1 MGGLNEGRGDGIDSY
16 AVRREF
22 NRHRLGQPFNDCS
35 CMNIVIAM
43 YSPGAMGS
51 AVSARLVEHGARVL
65 TSLDGR
71 SAATVERARAAG
83 MEDVSPETITT
94 ADMILSIVPPGE
106 AVALAEGFVTLLRE
120 SRHKPVFIDFNALS
134 PKTKTQV
141 AVTLAQ
147 TGCDVID
154 GAIIGSPPRRGE
166 KGPRFYVS
174 GEQNGRA
181 SVLRTLGLDLRQID
195 GPIGAAAALKMSYA
209 GITKGLTAIAAAML
223 LAASRSGASTEL
235 YRELGESLPQLLSRF
250 EIEIPV
256 MYPKAYRWVA
266 EMREIAAFSREDK
279 AAAMIFEGA
288 AQLYDR
294 LATDIANEAQERGI
308 LDQFFRSK

>member
-1 MGGLNEGRGDGIDSY
+1 MCKIVS
-16 AVRREF
+16 
-22 NRHRLGQPFNDCS
+22 S
-35 CMNIVIAM
+35 MNIVIAVH
-43 YSPGAMGS
+43 SAGAMGS
-51 AVSARLVEHGARVL
+51 ALSLRLREHGARVL
-65 TSLDGR
+65 TSLSGR

-83 MEDVSPETITT
+83 MEDVSLETFTT
-94 ADMILSIVPPGE
+94 ADIILSIVPPGV

-120 SRHKPVFIDFNALS
+120 SRHKPVFIDCNALS
-134 PKTKTQV
+134 PKTKTDV
-141 AVTLAQ
+141 ASTLAV
-147 TGCDVID
+147 TGCDFID
-154 GAIIGSPPRRGE
+154 GAIIGAPPQPGE

-174 GEQNGRA
+174 GEQSGRA

-250 EIEIPV
+250 EKGIPD

-266 EMREIAAFSREDK
+266 EMREIAAFLSEDK
-279 AAAMIFEGA
+279 AAAMIYEGA
-288 AQLYDR
+288 AQFYDR
-294 LATDIANEAQERGI
+294 LAIDIENKGQERAT
-308 LDQFFRSK
+308 LDEFFRPVD

>member
-1 MGGLNEGRGDGIDSY
+1 MLY
-16 AVRREF
+16 
-22 NRHRLGQPFNDCS
+22 DCS
-35 CMNIVIAM
+35 RMNIVIAIH
-43 YSPGAMGS
+43 SPGAMGS
-51 AVSARLVEHGARVL
+51 AIAARLVEHGARVL
-65 TSLDGR
+65 TSLHGR
-71 SAATVERARAAG
+71 SAASVERARTAG
-83 MEDVSPETITT
+83 MEEVSLETIAT
-94 ADMILSIVPPGE
+94 ADIILSIVPPGQ
-106 AVALAEGFVTLLRE
+106 AVALAEGFVLRLKE
-120 SRHKPVFIDFNALS
+120 SRHKPVFIDCNALS
-134 PKTKTQV
+134 PETKTQV

-154 GAIIGSPPRRGE
+154 GAIIGPPPRPGE

-174 GEQNGRA
+174 GEESGRA
-181 SVLRTLGLDLRQID
+181 SVLRKLGLDLRQID

-209 GITKGLTAIAAAML
+209 GITKGLTALAAAML

-266 EMREIAAFSREDK
+266 EMREIAAFLREYK

-294 LATDIANEAQERGI
+294 LATDIANEGRERGT